1 MLPIL
6 SAAFGEL
13 PYSSYFSLAD
23 FTRTGAPYNNTPTG
37 APLENL
43 KSLGSALDSIYR
55 LIGPF
60 SIESAY
66 RTPDVQAWLKS
77 GGAGIDSMLQA
88 ATNSFHTQGMAA
100 DITPWTMTAADYYAR
115 IISDPAIRN
124 SFGEIAL
131 KNNTLHL
138 SLPGAGKVGVPMI
151 VENGSY
157 NRYSVEAA
165 LAKIGKVGEFV
176 AENKIAF
183 GVAAVGVALFVALM
197 LAARRRQNA

>member
-6 SAAFGEL
+6 SAAFGEM

-23 FTRTGAPYNNTPTG
+23 MSRSGAPYDNTPTG
-37 APLENL
+37 NALENL

-66 RTPDVQAWLKS
+66 RTPQVQAWLKS

-100 DITPWTMTAADYYAR
+100 DITPWSMSAADYYAK
-115 IISDPAIRN
+115 IITDPTIRN
-124 SFGEIAL
+124 MFGEIAL

-157 NRYSVEAA
+157 IRYSVDEA
-165 LAKIGKVGEFV
+165 LKKIGRAGEFI

-197 LAARRRQNA
+197 LAARRQNA